1 MLVFGFELFLSP
13 AQGKRLRT
21 AAFVRLVAS
30 ALATIFGMMD
40 RRSPVVAD
48 PFEPFNSDLTISR
61 RPLGKR
67 HDPTMVYRPSL
78 PAPGVVRFMETT
90 LPARILQTSH
100 DLI

>member
-1 MLVFGFELFLSP
+1 MLVFGYRFFKSRSGDKTAESCVRELS
-13 AQGKRLRT
+13 R
-21 AAFVRLVAS
+21 VS
-30 ALATIFGMMD
+30 FGD
-40 RRSPVVAD
+40 HLLNDGSPVTGRCG

-67 HDPTMVYRPSL
+67 HDPTVVYSGVSTFAASTLASL
-78 PAPGVVRFMETT
+78 ETT